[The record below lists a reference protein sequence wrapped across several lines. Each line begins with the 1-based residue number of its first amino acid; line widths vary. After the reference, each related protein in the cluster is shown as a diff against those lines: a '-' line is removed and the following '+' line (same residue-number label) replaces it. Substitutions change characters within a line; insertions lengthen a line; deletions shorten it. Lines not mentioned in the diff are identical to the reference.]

1 MSPSVIPA
9 WRNSG
14 EERTGELLAQGLYVA
29 QTVYIDLG
37 ERCLCVYDQYV
48 YAPT

>member
-1 MSPSVIPA
+1 MLRGDDLANRNEGVGIIMSPSVIPA

-29 QTVYIDLG
+29 
-37 ERCLCVYDQYV
+37 
-48 YAPT
+48 